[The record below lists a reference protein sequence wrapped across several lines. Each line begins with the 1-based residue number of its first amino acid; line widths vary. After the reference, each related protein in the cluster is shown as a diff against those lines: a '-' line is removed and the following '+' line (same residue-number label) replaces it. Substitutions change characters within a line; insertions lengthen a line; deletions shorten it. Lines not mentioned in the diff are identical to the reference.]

1 MEARGPLVAA
11 INALIINLSINILN
25 SRTTL
30 FDLHQIYQE
39 MVQPIVKQV
48 EDPFFPDI

>member
-25 SRTTL
+25 SRATL
-30 FDLHQIYQE
+30 FDLLEIYQKMIE
-39 MVQPIVKQV
+39 SIVKWV
-48 EDPFFPDI
+48 ENRFLQDI